1 MIISEKHIK
10 ALVFM
15 ILVYQH
21 FYAEA
26 FGQIPFL
33 LTGLYIAL
41 DVVFV
46 TYNISKFRRIRLSSA
61 CTWLAFFMIY
71 AVLFGF
77 FVTSYRSAFLTNI
90 VNSVEYVVLL
100 LTVCEVTKKEKNPGF
115 FIVTMFCISLM
126 GILLALYRQQY
137 IFNRLVISLHSN
149 ANSLGNLCII
159 CVCTGIYIA
168 FTFKKG
174 WLALLLSLPIT
185 FYAAILTAS
194 KKALLI
200 SALVL
205 LLYIMFRYKD
215 WLREHFIGIVLITTL
230 IALLVFLNRNQI
242 IHAWETT
249 TVYTRIQRSSDIDVG
264 RITLYEEAFNAFKA
278 HPIFGVG
285 YRCFQ
290 FYSSSGLYAHSAYAE
305 VLAGTGIIGILLWGT
320 FYLKTFFNSM
330 ILALHNRRNLIL
342 LWSFV
347 WILCQM
353 LLDLTSVSLN
363 SPLNMAL
370 LGVVIAITENRE
382 FYQAG

>member
-1 MIISEKHIK
+1 MRISEKHIK

-100 LTVCEVTKKEKNPGF
+100 LTVCEVTRKEKNPGF
-115 FIVTMFCISLM
+115 FIVTMFCVSLM

-185 FYAAILTAS
+185 FYVAILTAS

-264 RITLYEEAFNAFKA
+264 RITLYEEAFNVFKA

-290 FYSSSGLYAHSAYAE
+290 FYSSSGLYSHSAYAE

>member
-90 VNSVEYVVLL
+90 VYLVEYVVLL

-185 FYAAILTAS
+185 FYVAILTAS

-215 WLREHFIGIVLITTL
+215 WLREHFIGIALITMLT
-230 IALLVFLNRNQI
+230 ALLVFLNRNQI

-290 FYSSSGLYAHSAYAE
+290 FYSSSGLYSHSAYAE

-363 SPLNMAL
+363 TPLNMAL